1 MEFKED
7 TLVFSYFLA
16 VEDHSRGKLVRLYW
30 PWRKGSMIIFFYRQS
45 DLADRKAEVV
55 GYPGQRKVTQI
66 SGTSIGLLNIQW
78 ELVHPPTFV

>member
-1 MEFKED
+1 
-7 TLVFSYFLA
+7 
-16 VEDHSRGKLVRLYW
+16 
-30 PWRKGSMIIFFYRQS
+30 
-45 DLADRKAEVV
+45 V